1 MKCIVTGGYG
11 FIGSNFVK
19 YLYETTDAQIT
30 VLDNM
35 TYAADEANISEYI
48 TNDASRFTHI
58 KGNIVNFP
66 LLPDAFRNSSDWKFG
81 IDNRN
86 ASGRKHW

>member
-1 MKCIVTGGYG
+1 MPMKCIVTGGYG

-35 TYAADEANISEYI
+35 TYAADVANISEYI
-48 TNDASRFTHI
+48 ANDASRFTHI
-58 KGNIVNFP
+58 KGNIVNLSSFP
-66 LLPDAFRNSSDWKFG
+66 FDTIKSCILYNGNG
-81 IDNRN
+81 IITPF
-86 ASGRKHW
+86 HL